1 MCLASILICV
11 SVFKSSCGRHSSP
24 DDVRQRGNLSFDS
37 QMLHRPPPL
46 ADSALEALI
55 PQRWKVSAGATVG
68 ASLSLADSLNL
79 NPPSA
84 WWFTRSCLNRSA
96 VCAWRPPKVDSRDA
110 STRWR
115 EYVGFPEDLFCWIVV
130 TYFSK
135 KKKIKN
141 QKSAFW
147 RSDELPPPI

>member
-1 MCLASILICV
+1 MSNMCLASILICV

-55 PQRWKVSAGATVG
+55 PQRLKVSAGATVG

-79 NPPSA
+79 NRPSV
-84 WWFTRSCLNRSA
+84 WWFTRSCLNSSA
-96 VCAWRPPKVDSRDA
+96 VCAWRPQRLTHA
-110 STRWR
+110 T
-115 EYVGFPEDLFCWIVV
+115 
-130 TYFSK
+130 
-135 KKKIKN
+135 
-141 QKSAFW
+141 
-147 RSDELPPPI
+147 LPPDGENTLVSHRIYFVELSLRT